1 MRLRESATRSRGDG
15 VADGHVE
22 LRGSGH
28 VPKARQDGQGKREA
42 WSRRW
47 RSWRTAVWVV
57 WRQEQRGT
65 ENKDLINEFNPL
77 FPLFLILTNYLYLEI
92 LLIQSLLIKLILLLG
107 FHISLLVQRLT
118 NPLGPEWCVKINTS
132 PAQATSALDP
142 FNTCEYMI
150 G

>member
-1 MRLRESATRSRGDG
+1 MVR
-15 VADGHVE
+15 
-22 LRGSGH
+22 
-28 VPKARQDGQGKREA
+28 
-42 WSRRW
+42 
-47 RSWRTAVWVV
+47 
-57 WRQEQRGT
+57 RQEQRRK

-118 NPLGPEWCVKINTS
+118 NPLGPECVKMNTS
-132 PAQATSALDP
+132 PAQVTSALDP